1 MVVKLPKCAIEFYS
15 EAGKLLFRPSVLEG
29 EAVKLLTL
37 LVFAGLAYAGAR
49 LLLNVLKELAEIA
62 AEAWHSGETE
72 R

>member
-1 MVVKLPKCAIEFYS
+1 M
-15 EAGKLLFRPSVLEG
+15 
-29 EAVKLLTL
+29 KLLTL

-62 AEAWHSGETE
+62 SEAWHSGETE